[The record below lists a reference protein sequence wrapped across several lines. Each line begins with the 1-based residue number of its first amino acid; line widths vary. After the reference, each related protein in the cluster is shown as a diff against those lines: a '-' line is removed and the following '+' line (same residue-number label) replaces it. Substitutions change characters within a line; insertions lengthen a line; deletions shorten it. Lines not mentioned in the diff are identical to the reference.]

1 MLDPYQASTENISGN
16 GSGEPDTTKKLESW
30 LNRGTFDGIFTSQQ
44 VASAIEKFVD
54 PGDTIKELLLR
65 GDFRAVTH
73 LNSALR
79 LNRKA
84 EHFHDKELE
93 TLLHNHMAGYPALGG
108 QRIRILLSAVVG
120 QLNNDKE
127 HNLGNRVKGL
137 LGGNKDGDK

>member
-1 MLDPYQASTENISGN
+1 MIEHEVNTGNIGGN
-16 GSGEPDTTKKLESW
+16 GEVEPETRKKLESW
-30 LNRGTFDGIFTSQQ
+30 LNRGSFDGIFTTQQ

-54 PGDTIKELLLR
+54 PGEKIEELLLR

-73 LNSALR
+73 LNSLLR

-84 EHFHDKELE
+84 EHFNDKELE

-108 QRIRILLSAVVG
+108 QRIKVLLQAVVG
-120 QLNNDKE
+120 QLKNDKE
-127 HNLGNRVKGL
+127 RSLGNRVKGI

>member
-54 PGDTIKELLLR
+54 PGDKIEELLLR

-73 LNSALR
+73 LNSLLR

-108 QRIRILLSAVVG
+108 QRIKILLSAVVG
-120 QLNNDKE
+120 QLQNDKE
-127 HNLGNRVKGL
+127 HSMGNRVKGL
-137 LGGNKDGDK
+137 LGGNKDGNK